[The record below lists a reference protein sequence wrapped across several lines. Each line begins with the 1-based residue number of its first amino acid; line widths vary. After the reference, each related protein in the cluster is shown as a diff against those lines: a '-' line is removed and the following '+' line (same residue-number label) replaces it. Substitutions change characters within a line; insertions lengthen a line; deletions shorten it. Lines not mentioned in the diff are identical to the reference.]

1 MVRVVHGPICFY
13 DRVFYLFTV
22 TISVSNV
29 FKIESLDVDFA
40 AEATQLTASYATRCS
55 WRCSW

>member
-40 AEATQLTASYATRCS
+40 AEATQ
-55 WRCSW
+55 